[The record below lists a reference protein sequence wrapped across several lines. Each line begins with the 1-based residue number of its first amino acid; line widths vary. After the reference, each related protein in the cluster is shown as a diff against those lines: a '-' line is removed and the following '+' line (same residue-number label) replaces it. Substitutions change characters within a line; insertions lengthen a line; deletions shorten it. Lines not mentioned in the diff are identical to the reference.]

1 MLEVRNL
8 DAFHGHAQALW
19 DVTLDVADG
28 EVVTVIGPNGAGKST
43 LVSAIA
49 GLLRPINGQ
58 ITCRGEDLGSLPA
71 HRVCG
76 HDVAIVPEGRR
87 IFANMSVREN
97 LLLGAHRREARPGHE
112 TTLARVVEL
121 FPRLAERAGQQAM
134 HLSGG
139 EQQMLAIGRAL
150 MARPQLL
157 LLDEPS
163 LGLAPVIVDEVFA
176 AIETISADGVGV
188 LLVEQDVERALDV
201 SSRGYL
207 LGEGRVVTTG
217 DSEALR
223 RNDQVRHTVLG
234 L

>member
-1 MLEVRNL
+1 VLEVRKL
-8 DAFHGHAQALW
+8 DAFHGRAQALW

-28 EVVTVIGPNGAGKST
+28 EIVSVIGPNGAGKST
-43 LVSAIA
+43 LVGAIA

-58 ITCRGEDLGSLPA
+58 ITCGGADIGSLPA

-76 HDVAIVPEGRR
+76 PGVAIVPEGRR
-87 IFANMSVREN
+87 IFANMTVREN
-97 LLLGAHRREARPGHE
+97 LLLGAHRSEARNGHE
-112 TTLARVVEL
+112 KTLARVTDL
-121 FPRLAERAGQQAM
+121 FPRLAERAGQQAL

-150 MARPQLL
+150 MARPSLL

-176 AIETISADGVGV
+176 AIETIRADGVSV
-188 LLVEQDVERALDV
+188 LLVEQDVERALEI

-207 LGEGRVVTTG
+207 LGEGRVVTEG
-217 DSEALR
+217 ESGALR
-223 RNDQVRHTVLG
+223 RNDEVRHSVLG